1 MSSIDEE
8 ALEALAG
15 PLFDALT
22 EGAPATRSPFPLRPD
37 PGERS
42 YYVSRGR
49 TFMRRGDF
57 STASCL
63 DAEELEHR
71 LAAYWRAAGQPR
83 LAARAALVARTAV
96 ALRSLYEQAEPKAEV
111 SPYIY
116 SMF

>member
-1 MSSIDEE
+1 MSSIDKG

-22 EGAPATRSPFPLRPD
+22 EGAAAARPPFPLRPD
-37 PGERS
+37 PGEAS

-57 STASCL
+57 SAASCL
-63 DAEELEHR
+63 NAQELEQR
-71 LAAYWRAAGQPR
+71 LAAYWRAAGQPQ
-83 LAARAALVARTAV
+83 LAAHAALVAQSAV